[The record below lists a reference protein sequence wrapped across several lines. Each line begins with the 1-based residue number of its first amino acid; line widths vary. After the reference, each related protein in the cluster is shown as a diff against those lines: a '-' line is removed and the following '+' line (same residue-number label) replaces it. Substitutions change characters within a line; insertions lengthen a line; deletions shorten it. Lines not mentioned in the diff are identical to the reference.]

1 MCQQFCFCRSGIL
14 WKILL
19 HTIAANLTISAIYQE
34 SFRWK
39 IVVYGEFSDFAA
51 SSAEICE
58 MKYFDELLEEYIK
71 M

>member
-1 MCQQFCFCRSGIL
+1 MFCKIVLL
-14 WKILL
+14 WKILF

-39 IVVYGEFSDFAA
+39 IVVYGEFPFSDFAA

-58 MKYFDELLEEYIK
+58 MKYFNELLEEYIK